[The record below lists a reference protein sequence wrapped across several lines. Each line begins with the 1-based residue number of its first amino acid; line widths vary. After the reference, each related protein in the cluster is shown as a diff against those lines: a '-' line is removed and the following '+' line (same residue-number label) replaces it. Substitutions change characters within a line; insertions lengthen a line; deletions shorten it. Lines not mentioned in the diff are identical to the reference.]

1 MWTRLR
7 GWFVS
12 VWAFIYRENLVKLAI
27 LILVVI
33 GGGTLGFSLFETLP
47 PANALWWTIVTV
59 TTVGYGDITPV
70 TIGGRLV
77 AGITMIAGIGLLG
90 ILTASIAS
98 LMVSMK
104 LEGLRG
110 MRTVECTNHFVICG
124 WNHKAREIFDEL
136 RNDTL
141 AKHAAVVMIAEL
153 PEKPME
159 GKQLFFVRGEVT
171 QSTMAQA
178 NLGQAQAVIVL
189 GDERLDAFSRD
200 ARTILTTLTI
210 KSNYPDIYTCVEL
223 DDANNVTHC
232 KLAKADEVIVGGA
245 LTSNLLV
252 RATLDHGV
260 TQVVTELLS
269 THGHELYLTP
279 VPSTVVGHTFL
290 EALHQL
296 KQQHNALTVAVQ
308 TGNGGLQTNPDS
320 DYRLQ
325 DHDRLYLIAEHRP
338 EFSS

>member
-98 LMVSMK
+98 LMVSIK

-141 AKHAAVVMIAEL
+141 AKHAAVVMIADL
-153 PEKPME
+153 AEKPME
-159 GKQLFFVRGEVT
+159 GTQLFFVRGEVT

-290 EALHQL
+290 EALQQL

-308 TGNGGLQTNPDS
+308 TGNGCLQTNPDS

-338 EFSS
+338 EFPS